1 MIYEGLYAKAE
12 GDIEGEAVDGDG
24 GWDVGV
30 CVVDHGDGPGGGEPY
45 DPEADVVVQ
54 TGELP
59 AGVGELGE
67 LGHMESITAHVLRT
81 DATRC

>member
-1 MIYEGLYAKAE
+1 MDGEGGGDE
-12 GDIEGEAVDGDG
+12 G
-24 GWDVGV
+24 VGV
-30 CVVDHGDGPGGGEPY
+30 VGHGDGPGGGEPY

-59 AGVGELGE
+59 AGVGELGD
-67 LGHMESITAHVLRT
+67 LCHGESISADSEILRT